1 MNDFASNSLL
11 FNTSQ
16 AAYAIAYTL
25 EGEWDGCNGVV
36 LSSEIDENV
45 IEVAIALVAQDLKE
59 KIKSCPLG
67 EYCTLLFPTLT
78 MGKVLSESQQW
89 FFDIRENCR
98 NQGSSTDVPFENNP
112 QVIRLLTELEPES
125 LLLNTYEY
133 RLSPEIEAAFW
144 RIAWQGR
151 KYGIRTIK
159 VETRQQGLALSHAI
173 CDRLC
178 RCPQGNRCKIVDL
191 FDYQTPN

>member
-89 FFDIRENCR
+89 FLTYARTAGIR
-98 NQGSSTDVPFENNP
+98 DL
-112 QVIRLLTELEPES
+112 LLTFPL
-125 LLLNTYEY
+125 
-133 RLSPEIEAAFW
+133 
-144 RIAWQGR
+144 
-151 KYGIRTIK
+151 KTIPK
-159 VETRQQGLALSHAI
+159 SFV
-173 CDRLC
+173 
-178 RCPQGNRCKIVDL
+178 
-191 FDYQTPN
+191 Y